1 MDEDQRVANLK
12 SNQAPRGES
21 DLLLIPVDLIG
32 LELIDVDLAEVRICV
47 QQNALVTDVRKQ
59 ELVLLTTT
67 IHVCFPLLIFGLVSS
82 AFTKVLKSFQIFEG
96 KVISG
101 NKSTHAQL
109 NFKVTFHLVDKG
121 RGSLLLK
128 LWVLLVLQGDV

>member
-12 SNQAPRGES
+12 SNQAARGEP

-32 LELIDVDLAEVRICV
+32 LELIDVDLAEVRICM

-59 ELVLLTTT
+59 ELVLLTAT
-67 IHVCFPLLIFGLVSS
+67 IHVCFPLLIFGLVDS
-82 AFTKVLKSFQIFEG
+82 AFTIIFKSFQIFEG

-101 NKSTHAQL
+101 NESTHAQL
-109 NFKVTFHLVDKG
+109 NFKVAFHLIDKG